1 MKIIFVILFFFAL
14 SPSHAN
20 NIYKKI
26 ERLSENVENSVVKWR
41 RHIHQNPELSN
52 REFMTAKYVSD
63 HLKSLGLE
71 VQENIAHTGVVAIL
85 EGGHPGGVVALRA
98 DMDALP
104 VTERVDLPFASK
116 VKTIYKDVEVGVMHA
131 CGHDTHVA
139 ILMGVASV
147 LTEIREEIKGTVKF
161 IFQPAEEGAPDGEEG
176 GAELMVKEGVLKN
189 PDVDAIFGLHLSSGV
204 PINTLTYKPGG
215 TMASA
220 TSFEIKIKG
229 KQAHGSRPWE
239 GADPIVA
246 GAQIINNLQ
255 TIVSRNLD
263 LTNEAAVVTI
273 GRFESGIRSNIIPE
287 SAYMEG
293 TIRALDYEMRD
304 EIYKRL
310 KEIVVNTAKSNNLEA
325 EVILK
330 TPYPITYNDLKLTDQ
345 MKKTL
350 FRVAGE
356 NNVKL
361 ARASTGAEDF
371 SYFANKV
378 PGFFFRLGGMPIEDH
393 PNKGFSHHTPD
404 FYIDDSG
411 LILGVRAMANLAVDY
426 LNTN

>member
-1 MKIIFVILFFFAL
+1 MKIIFVILFFFTL

-41 RHIHQNPELSN
+41 RYIHQNPELSN

-189 PDVDAIFGLHLSSGV
+189 PDVDAIFGLHISSGV

>member
-1 MKIIFVILFFFAL
+1 MKKIITILLMFSFTSAN
-14 SPSHAN
+14 SN

-26 ERLSENVENSVVKWR
+26 ERLSLGVEKNVIKWR

-52 REFMTAKYVSD
+52 REFLTAKYVAD

-71 VQENIAHTGVVAIL
+71 VQENVAHTGVVGIL
-85 EGGHPGGVVALRA
+85 KGGLPGKVVALRA

-104 VTERVDLPFASK
+104 VTERVNIPFASK

-147 LTEIREEIKGTVKF
+147 LKEMQKEIKGTVKF
-161 IFQPAEEGAPDGEEG
+161 IFQPAEEGPPAGEEG

-189 PDVDAIFGLHLSSGV
+189 PDVDVIFGLHVSSGLPV
-204 PINTLTYKPGG
+204 NKLAYKPGG
-215 TMASA
+215 ALASA
-220 TSFEIKIKG
+220 TSFEVKG
-229 KQAHGSRPWE
+229 GQAHGSTPWA

-246 GAQIINNLQ
+246 GAQIINNIQ

-287 SAYMEG
+287 EAYMEG
-293 TIRALDYEMRD
+293 TIRALDYSMRD
-304 EIYKRL
+304 KIYKRL
-310 KEIVVNTAKSNNLEA
+310 GEIISYTAKSNKVEA
-325 EVILK
+325 ELILGN
-330 TPYPITYNDLKLTDQ
+330 PYPITFNDLALTNQ
-345 MKKTL
+345 MKNTL
-350 FRVAGE
+350 IRVAGE
-356 NNVKL
+356 KNTVL

-371 SYFANKV
+371 SYFANEI
-378 PGFFFRLGGMPIEDH
+378 PGFFFRLGGMPNEDH
-393 PNKGFSHHTPD
+393 PNKGYSHHTPD
-404 FYIDDSG
+404 FYVDDSG
-411 LILGVRAMANLAVDY
+411 LLLGVKTMVNLTFDY
-426 LNTN
+426 LTAN

>member
-1 MKIIFVILFFFAL
+1 MKTILAILFFFTL
-14 SPSHAN
+14 SSSQAN

-26 ERLSENVENSVVKWR
+26 ERLSANVENSVVKWR

-71 VQENIAHTGVVAIL
+71 VQENIAHTGVVAVL
-85 EGGHPGGVVALRA
+85 EGGLSGGVVALRA

-147 LTEIREEIKGTVKF
+147 LTEIKDEIKGTVKF

-189 PDVDAIFGLHLSSGV
+189 PDVEAVFGLHISSGV

-310 KEIVVNTAKSNNLEA
+310 EEIVINTAKSNNLEA

-330 TPYPITYNDLKLTDQ
+330 TPYPITYNDLKLTNQ

-350 FRVAGE
+350 FRVAGDS
-356 NNVKL
+356 NVSL

-371 SYFANKV
+371 SYFANEV
-378 PGFFFRLGGMPIEDH
+378 PGFFFRLGGMPLDDH

-404 FYIDDSG
+404 FYVDDSG
-411 LILGVRAMANLAVDY
+411 LILGVRAMANLAVDF
-426 LNTN
+426 LSTN

>member
-1 MKIIFVILFFFAL
+1 MKLIFVILFFFTL
-14 SPSHAN
+14 SPSQAN

-85 EGGHPGGVVALRA
+85 EGGQPGGVVALRA

-189 PDVDAIFGLHLSSGV
+189 PDVDAIFGLHISSGV

>member
-1 MKIIFVILFFFAL
+1 MKLIPVILFFFVL
-14 SPSHAN
+14 NTSQGN

-26 ERLSENVENSVVKWR
+26 ERLSENIENSVVKWR
-41 RHIHQNPELSN
+41 RHIHENPELSN
-52 REFMTAKYVSD
+52 REFMTAKYISN

-71 VQENIAHTGVVAIL
+71 VQENVAHTGVVAIL
-85 EGGHPGGVVALRA
+85 KGGLPGSVVALRA

-147 LTEIREEIKGTVKF
+147 LTEIKEEVKGTVKF
-161 IFQPAEEGAPDGEEG
+161 IFQPAEEGAPEGEEG

-189 PDVDAIFGLHLSSGV
+189 PEVSAIFGLHISSGV

-229 KQAHGSRPWE
+229 RQAHGSRPWE

-293 TIRALDYEMRD
+293 TIRALDYEMRE

-310 KEIVVNTAKSNNLEA
+310 EEIVVNTAKSNNLEA
-325 EVILK
+325 ELILK

-356 NNVKL
+356 NNVTL

-371 SYFANKV
+371 SYFANEV

-426 LNTN
+426 LNSN

>member
-116 VKTIYKDVEVGVMHA
+116 VKTIYKDVDVGVMHA

-189 PDVDAIFGLHLSSGV
+189 PDVDAIFGLHISSGV

>member
-1 MKIIFVILFFFAL
+1 MKLIFVILFFFTL
-14 SPSHAN
+14 SSSHSN

-161 IFQPAEEGAPDGEEG
+161 VFQPAEEGAPDGEEG

-189 PDVDAIFGLHLSSGV
+189 PDVNAIFGLHISSGV

-310 KEIVVNTAKSNNLEA
+310 KEIVINTAKSNNLEA